1 MDNRKIPVRSLL
13 LIGSL
18 YLTQYMGF
26 SFFLEALVAI
36 MRKNGASLQ
45 SISTIYLLG
54 VFWLLKF
61 LWAPVIDRFS
71 PVKRWKYK
79 GWLLLFQ
86 IAMAGVFIS
95 TATFD
100 VIDDL
105 KLVVAMG
112 MLMGFFSS
120 TQDVVADAL
129 VYRLLPISERSIGN
143 AVKTAGTM
151 LGWMLG
157 SGVGL
162 VVYTHVGWV
171 SCLYILAGVMLISFI
186 QILFFKEPEFTAVKQ
201 DETGYWKYFVRF
213 WSSERRSYW
222 LVILIIFPM
231 GYTSTHALMTPV
243 LVDSGLRLDVIGL
256 VVNVM
261 GTIVG
266 ALSAFPSG
274 YLLKRFGRKS
284 VLMGLSSVHAV
295 VALLLFI
302 PLSVHNSPV
311 LSALCVFMIMG
322 AAGPAATVFYII
334 MMEYVSDEKPATDF
348 AMQHS
353 IYLFISFFSGS
364 VASAFA
370 GKYGYGAVLISVSV
384 MSLISVITLKG
395 LYHPVV
401 KKELHSAELV
411 PTEQ

>member
-1 MDNRKIPVRSLL
+1 M

-36 MRKNGASLQ
+36 LRKNGASLQ

-86 IAMAGVFIS
+86 IAMAAVFVT
-95 TATFD
+95 TAMFA
-100 VIDDL
+100 VINDL
-105 KLVVAMG
+105 KMVVAMG

-129 VYRLLPISERSIGN
+129 VYRLLATGERSIGN

-162 VVYTHVGWV
+162 VVYAHVGWE
-171 SCLYILAGVMLISFI
+171 SCLYILAGVMFISFM
-186 QILFFKEPEFTAVKQ
+186 QILLFKEPEFTAVKYA
-201 DETGYWKYFVRF
+201 ETGYWRYFIRF
-213 WSSERRSYW
+213 WRSEKRSYW

-231 GYTSTHALMTPV
+231 GYTATHALMTPV

-274 YLLKRFGRKS
+274 YLLKRFGKKA
-284 VLMGLSSVHAV
+284 VLMGLSGIHAI

-311 LSALCVFMIMG
+311 LSAVCVFMIMG

-364 VASAFA
+364 VASACA
-370 GKYGYGAVLISVSV
+370 GKYGYGAVLVSVSV
-384 MSLISVITLKG
+384 MSLISVLTLRG

-401 KKELHSAELV
+401 KKELSSVELV
-411 PTEQ
+411 VTEQ